1 MLQLLNVSDMPG
13 ASAVAPSMGEFFQ

>member
-1 MLQLLNVSDMPG
+1 MLQLLNVNDMPG